1 MHATFSSCRPKK
13 LQLKQKHHSRTSHTS
28 AMEAF
33 NRQAQHTKAMMQE
46 DNSGGGGGNESD
58 DLGVGSG
65 ATTADNPIAAQI
77 MGVGTGAGAG
87 AGAGS
92 SAASTTAAAA
102 MPNSSSHHHHHSH
115 HSHHHHHSHHN
126 NNDDHQSHRAL
137 HSPAG
142 SESGIVP
149 VDEMLRRRV
158 HLKRRGRDAATSS
171 DSDSSEEDAALSHL
185 NLEARLKQLDT
196 QCK

>member
-1 MHATFSSCRPKK
+1 
-13 LQLKQKHHSRTSHTS
+13 
-28 AMEAF
+28 MEAF